1 MRSTKQTMGQFG
13 KHKDQPPSTRTLH
26 VLAEYFFSDSITR
39 GVQYSSAAAK
49 PR

>member
-1 MRSTKQTMGQFG
+1 MDYNAELKRI
-13 KHKDQPPSTRTLH
+13 PPSTRVLQ
-26 VLAEYFFSDSITR
+26 VLAENIFNDSITR